1 MKDKDIFAVTAIA
14 EVEDDKEALEVGMPF
29 SSIFFSHCSR
39 FRTISILVLVIAKIT
54 FIFCK

>member
-29 SSIFFSHCSR
+29 SSILFFTVAA
-39 FRTISILVLVIAKIT
+39 FRHFLFLYLS
-54 FIFCK
+54 